1 MFQQEVDLQAVVRLN
16 GGEKNDLNLPP
27 DYTRKHPL
35 WYDFRV
41 IGQPLFDG
49 MISRYS
55 LLISLFSVLGLI
67 LSVWR
72 TGERKFFVTL
82 AGGALL
88 LGALLG
94 ARLSYGL
101 QNRGYFRGNLIEL
114 PQIWLGGLT
123 WPGALIGAMLVLV
136 LIRRVGRIPLLSLL
150 DIFLPLWGTTA
161 GALWLTGWGAG
172 IGYGPRTEAWFGIP
186 VRDLT
191 GELALRWPLPLVGAA
206 LSAAWTGVCL
216 LLPSFRRGSWQR
228 WRGLAG
234 LAGLLLINGLLS
246 FFRVD
251 PAPRWIGVRWETWIS
266 WLCLLVASGM
276 VWLLKKD
283 DEMEKLKLN
292 TDQAVDA
299 LVGFIREMVEEAG
312 YSKAVL
318 GVSGGVDSSL
328 SAFLAVRALGPEN
341 VLLLRLPY
349 QTSSPDSLVHA
360 DLVIEK
366 TGAQAATYDITP
378 AVDAVLEHFPDADQV
393 RRGNVMARMRMIHI
407 YDQSAAFPGLVV
419 GTGNKTETLLGYST
433 LHGDGA
439 FDFNPLGDL
448 YKAQVRQLAAA
459 VGVPREIIDKP
470 PSADLWVGQTD
481 EDELGFTYN
490 DVDRLLYALVE
501 EGATAEECLE
511 QGFEE
516 QFVQQVIQR
525 MKTYRFKSTP
535 PASGSVG
542 QYPVADLEE
551 LPFYSD
557 NSQ

>member
-1 MFQQEVDLQAVVRLN
+1 MLRQEVDPQAVVRLN
-16 GGEKNDLNLPP
+16 RGEKNDLRLPP

-41 IGQPLFDG
+41 ISSPLFAG
-49 MISRYS
+49 MISNYS
-55 LLISLFSVLGLI
+55 LLISLFCMLGLT

-72 TGERKFFVTL
+72 TRERKFFVTQ
-82 AGGALL
+82 AGSGLL

-101 QNRGYFRGNLIEL
+101 QNWGYFRGNLIEL

-123 WPGALIGAMLVLV
+123 WPGALFGALLVLA
-136 LIRRVGRIPLLSLL
+136 LIHRVGRIPFLSLL
-150 DIFLPLWGTTA
+150 DIFLPLWGTAA

-172 IGYGPRTEAWFGIP
+172 IGYGPRTESWFGIP

-191 GELALRWPLPLVGAA
+191 GALALRWPLPLVGAA

-266 WLCLLVASGM
+266 WFVLLVASGM
-276 VWLLKKD
+276 VWLLIKD

-292 TDQAVDA
+292 SDQALGS
-299 LVGFIREMVEEAG
+299 LVAFIRETVEEAG
-312 YSKAVL
+312 YSKVVL

-328 SAFLAVRALGPEN
+328 SAFLAVRALGPDN

-349 QTSSPDSLVHA
+349 ETSSPDSLAHA

-366 TGAQAATYDITP
+366 TGAQSATYDITP
-378 AVDAVLEHFPDADQV
+378 AVDAVLDNFPEADQV

-459 VGVPREIIDKP
+459 IGVPREIIEKP

-481 EDELGFTYN
+481 EQELGFSYN

-501 EGATAEECLE
+501 ERLTAEECI
-511 QGFEE
+511 QRGFEE
-516 QFVQQVIQR
+516 DFVRQVIQR
-525 MKTYRFKSTP
+525 VKTYRFKSTT

-542 QYPVADLEE
+542 QHPVADLEE
-551 LPFYSD
+551 LPFYPDSD
-557 NSQ
+557 Q